1 MAAAFMTNGMLID
14 DKVFEILKE
23 YPSTQ
28 FGISLDGARAK
39 THDYIRGVDGM
50 FEKTCM
56 AIKMLAGAGFY
67 VNICSTFMN
76 SNYNELDDMLKLVLD
91 FGVDTWQIQMLLP
104 NMCNLCL

>member
-28 FGISLDGARAK
+28 FGISLDGASAK

-50 FEKTCM
+50 FEKTCR
-56 AIKMLAGAGFY
+56 AIKMLAGVGFY
-67 VNICSTFMN
+67 VDVCSTFMN

-91 FGVDTWQIQMLLP
+91 LGVDTWQIQMLLP
-104 NMCNLCL
+104 NMCNLCS